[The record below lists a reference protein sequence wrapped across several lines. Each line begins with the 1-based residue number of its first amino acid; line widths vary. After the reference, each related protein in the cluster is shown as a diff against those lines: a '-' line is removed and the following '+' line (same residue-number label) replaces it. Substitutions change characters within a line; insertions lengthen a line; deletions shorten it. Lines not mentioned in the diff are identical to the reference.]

1 MEYKEQD
8 EEALLAEKPFIYQQ
22 SNLRLCQSIN
32 DIESKIECDAR
43 EKEKIDVNYDL
54 QVTEESMGLPAG
66 VEVIDGDLNVNDD
79 NRDDNE
85 EGKVE
90 GLITYINT

>member
-8 EEALLAEKPFIYQQ
+8 EEASLAEKPFIYQQ
-22 SNLRLCQSIN
+22 SNIRLCQSIN
-32 DIESKIECDAR
+32 DIESKIEYNAR
-43 EKEKIDVNYDL
+43 EKEKIDVNQDL
-54 QVTEESMGLPAG
+54 QVMEESMGLPAG

-85 EGKVE
+85 ERKVE